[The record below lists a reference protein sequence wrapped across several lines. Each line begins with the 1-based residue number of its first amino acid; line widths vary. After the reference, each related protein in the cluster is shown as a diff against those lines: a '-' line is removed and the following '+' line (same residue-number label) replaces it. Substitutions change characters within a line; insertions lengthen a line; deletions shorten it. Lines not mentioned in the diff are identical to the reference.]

1 MGIRVLGKVSIVR
14 VPLVAFFRFQF
25 FTKYKENEFII
36 VEKLGYLIV
45 VVSKIV

>member
-1 MGIRVLGKVSIVR
+1 MVLGKVGIVR
-14 VPLVAFFRFQF
+14 VPLVAFSRFQ
-25 FTKYKENEFII
+25 FTKYKENEFIR